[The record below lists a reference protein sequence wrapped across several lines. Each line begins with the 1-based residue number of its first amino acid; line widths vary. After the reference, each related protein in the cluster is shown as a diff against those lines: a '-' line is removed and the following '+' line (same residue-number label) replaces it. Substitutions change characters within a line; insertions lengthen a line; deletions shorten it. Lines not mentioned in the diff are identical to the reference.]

1 MVFGF
6 CGLKRRLA
14 ALSGYSIIP
23 SDGKCKNFFANFKKE
38 KRPAETENPAERLL
52 SAEFGK
58 TLVFQAL
65 NGGRNAAAA
74 VNELRRGAGLDGHD
88 RSRAEQTAEFDHV
101 ADRFAAHNGITVE
114 DADYDYGKVSL
125 AFEDHA
131 KNSLDMLHG
140 GALFTLAD
148 MAFGLASN
156 FGQEDGTMIS
166 TNATISYMKSA
177 KTGPIVAEARL
188 ANGGRHLATYEVK
201 IYDGQGTYIAC
212 AMISGYRLD
221 TKLAI
226 EE

>member
-1 MVFGF
+1 MPPSFRAKIPPPRNPFSASFRRHPHQEKSHVPIRSGHQAVPRSPRPF
-6 CGLKRRLA
+6 CR
-14 ALSGYSIIP
+14 
-23 SDGKCKNFFANFKKE
+23 
-38 KRPAETENPAERLL
+38 T
-52 SAEFGK
+52 
-58 TLVFQAL
+58 Q
-65 NGGRNAAAA
+65 
-74 VNELRRGAGLDGHD
+74 
-88 RSRAEQTAEFDHV
+88 
-101 ADRFAAHNGITVE
+101 GITVE

>member
-1 MVFGF
+1 MFPDIGSSVSRPDHRSPVTLAKHAAKVNTPVLPGKNPPTPQSLFGAIRI
-6 CGLKRRLA
+6 RRNLM
-14 ALSGYSIIP
+14 SP
-23 SDGKCKNFFANFKKE
+23 S
-38 KRPAETENPAERLL
+38 
-52 SAEFGK
+52 
-58 TLVFQAL
+58 VQAI
-65 NGGRNAAAA
+65 
-74 VNELRRGAGLDGHD
+74 RRFLEAH
-88 RSRAEQTAEFDHV
+88 
-101 ADRFAAHNGITVE
+101 DRFAAHNGITVE

>member
-1 MVFGF
+1 MDLPHVSRYRKLRIPTGSSESGHTSKTRGKGEYPRPSGQKSPHPAIPFRPLF
-6 CGLKRRLA
+6 DAIRIRRNLM
-14 ALSGYSIIP
+14 SP
-23 SDGKCKNFFANFKKE
+23 S
-38 KRPAETENPAERLL
+38 
-52 SAEFGK
+52 
-58 TLVFQAL
+58 VQAI
-65 NGGRNAAAA
+65 
-74 VNELRRGAGLDGHD
+74 RRFLEAH
-88 RSRAEQTAEFDHV
+88 
-101 ADRFAAHNGITVE
+101 DRFAAHNGITVE